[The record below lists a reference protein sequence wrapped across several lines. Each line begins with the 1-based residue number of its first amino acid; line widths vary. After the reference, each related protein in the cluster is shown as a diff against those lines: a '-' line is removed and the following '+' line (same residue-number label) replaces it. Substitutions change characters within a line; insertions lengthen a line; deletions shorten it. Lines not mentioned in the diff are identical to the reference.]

1 MKTQGSESLAE
12 EYLSKNHQQSSNPQ
26 LEEDRVLA
34 GRAKVRNTH
43 IVLPAF
49 NEEKSLP
56 PLLRRL
62 SGINNTYE
70 GEMVAWVVDDGS
82 NDRTADIASKGA
94 PGLAINLVSH
104 EKNLGLGQA
113 VMTGIMA
120 ALQKASNDDAVVVMD
135 ADDTHDVTVIES
147 MIDLIN
153 AGGDIAVASRF
164 SPGGDDSTAP
174 LFRRILS
181 RGAAVVFKT
190 ILPVKEIEDFTSGY
204 RAYRAGLLRR
214 AVRHWG
220 ERLIEEQGFACMV
233 ELLLKLR
240 YLHPVIYETPL
251 VLRYDRKQGKS
262 KLKLVKTMVQYFK
275 LALRDRL
282 SPKPLRDI

>member
-1 MKTQGSESLAE
+1 
-12 EYLSKNHQQSSNPQ
+12 
-26 LEEDRVLA
+26 
-34 GRAKVRNTH
+34 
-43 IVLPAF
+43 VLPAF
-49 NEEKSLP
+49 NEGKSLP
-56 PLLRRL
+56 SLLKRL
-62 SGINNTYE
+62 SAINKTYA
-70 GEMVAWVVDDGS
+70 GEMFAWVVDDGS
-82 NDRTADIASKGA
+82 SDNTAEIALKGE
-94 PGLAINLVSH
+94 PGLAVNLVSH
-104 EKNLGLGQA
+104 ERNLGLGQA
-113 VMTGIMA
+113 VMTGLMA
-120 ALQKASNDDAVVVMD
+120 ALQRASDDDAIVVMD
-135 ADDTHDVTVIES
+135 ADDTHDVTVIDS

-164 SPGGDDSTAP
+164 APGGDDRTAP

-240 YLHPVIYETPL
+240 YLEPFVYETPL

-262 KLKLVKTMVQYFK
+262 KLKLAKTMIQYFK
-275 LALRDRL
+275 LAIRDRL